1 MSEEQKVDNHK
12 LAGWKRAILIAVPFV
27 LLGLAVF
34 FMVKGITAWGEDFTR
49 NHGDSYLTLSLICMI
64 LLIVGIAMQFVWP
77 KAINKGRRIVVVG
90 LIFNIILAI
99 SGVIVVG
106 VGYAVNDSKYTSYSA
121 KYDDMVKEIRK
132 GLDCDKKGEPVIPG
146 KTNEQFIKEFN
157 EYLDLNSGKRA
168 IDTTPILITRPKN
181 YTTEQFYN
189 EYGYNAFAYQET
201 FSLGEG
207 ITRRESVDAWNLYMG
222 EEAKLE
228 DFAKKYGFHDAK
240 DILYPNDEKGNP
252 YKLEYAPKWYECVF
266 SEISNR
272 NNASKTIKA
281 HFDYYQQFYISHS
294 EKSSVNGKR
303 HTYEETTDYGVVLID
318 LNAKAIRIGS
328 LYSYYSHTW
337 VDTL

>member
-99 SGVIVVG
+99 GGVIVVG
-106 VGYAVNDSKYTSYSA
+106 VGYGVNDSKYNSYSA
-121 KYDDMVKEIRK
+121 KYDEMVKEIRK
-132 GLDCDKKGEPVIPG
+132 GLDCEKKGEPVIPG

-168 IDTTPILITRPKN
+168 IDTKPELITRPKN
-181 YTTEQFYN
+181 YTTEQFYS
-189 EYGYNAFAYQET
+189 EFGYNAFAYQEK

-207 ITRRESVDAWNLYMG
+207 ITRRESVEAWNLFMG

-228 DFAKKYGFHDAK
+228 EFAKKFGFLDTK
-240 DILYPNDEKGNP
+240 EYLYHNDEKGNP

-272 NNASKTIKA
+272 NDASKTIKA
-281 HFDYYQQFYISHS
+281 HFDYYQSFYISYDENEYVHG
-294 EKSSVNGKR
+294 KST
-303 HTYEETTDYGVVLID
+303 TYETIVDYGVILID
-318 LNAKAIRIGS
+318 LSAKAIRVGS
-328 LYSYYSHTW
+328 LYSYTSHT
-337 VDTL
+337 VTLP

>member
-99 SGVIVVG
+99 SSVIVVG
-106 VGYAVNDSKYTSYSA
+106 VGYGVNSSKYTSYSA
-121 KYDDMVKEIRK
+121 HYDEMVKEIRK
-132 GLDCDKKGEPVIPG
+132 GLDCEKKAEPVIPG

-168 IDTTPILITRPKN
+168 IDTKPELITRRKN

-189 EYGYNAFAYQET
+189 EFGYNAFAYSEPL
-201 FSLGEG
+201 SSEG
-207 ITRRESVDAWNLYMG
+207 YIRRSSVEAWNLYMG

-228 DFAKKYGFHDAK
+228 DFAKKYGFLDAK
-240 DILYPNDEKGNP
+240 DYCYPNDEKGNP
-252 YKLEYAPKWYECVF
+252 YKLEFAPNWKECVF

-272 NNASKTIKA
+272 NNANKTIKA
-281 HFDYYQQFYISHS
+281 HFDYYQQFYISYEYNEYVHG
-294 EKSSVNGKR
+294 KST
-303 HTYEETTDYGVVLID
+303 TYETTVDLGVILID
-318 LNAKAIRIGS
+318 LSAKAIRIGS
-328 LYSYYSHTW
+328 LYSYTSHT
-337 VDTL
+337 VTSLL

>member
-77 KAINKGRRIVVVG
+77 KAINKGRKIVVVG

-99 SGVIVVG
+99 SGVVVVG
-106 VGYAVNDSKYTSYSA
+106 VGYGVNSSKYTSYSA
-121 KYDDMVKEIRK
+121 KYDEMVKEIRK
-132 GLDCDKKGEPVIPG
+132 GLECDQTIEIPG

-168 IDTTPILITRPKN
+168 IDTKPELVTRLKN
-181 YTTEQFYN
+181 YSTEQFYN
-189 EYGYNAFAYQET
+189 EYGYNAFAYLPAVH
-201 FSLGEG
+201 SDGE
-207 ITRRESVDAWNLYMG
+207 TRRENIEAWNVYMG

-228 DFAKKYGFHDAK
+228 DFAKKYSFHDAK
-240 DILYPNDEKGNP
+240 EVFYPNDEKGNP
-252 YKLEYAPKWYECVF
+252 YKLEYAPQWYECVF

-272 NNASKTIKA
+272 NDASKTIKA
-281 HFDYYQQFYISHS
+281 HFDYYQQFYISYDYNEYVHG
-294 EKSSVNGKR
+294 KST
-303 HTYEETTDYGVVLID
+303 TYEWTRDYGVILID
-318 LNAKAIRIGS
+318 LNAKAIRVGS
-328 LYSYYSHTW
+328 LYTYYSYTI
-337 VDTL
+337 TSLL